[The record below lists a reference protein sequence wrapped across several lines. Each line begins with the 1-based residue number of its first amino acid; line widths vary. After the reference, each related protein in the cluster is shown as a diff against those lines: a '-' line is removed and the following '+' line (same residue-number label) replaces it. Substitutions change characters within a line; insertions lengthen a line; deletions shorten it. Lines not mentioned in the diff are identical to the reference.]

1 MKARPLASD
10 GAIAAHGM
18 GNSWECFP
26 PETDSAIDAEFL
38 GHAIRA
44 ELWEIRRR
52 EAFCFRRRAK
62 LSEIV
67 IDLDSA
73 S

>member
-44 ELWEIRRR
+44 ELWEIRR
-52 EAFCFRRRAK
+52 
-62 LSEIV
+62 
-67 IDLDSA
+67 
-73 S
+73 